1 MNFPKKLGSYA
12 VQDFLNKGSS
22 SQIVLAMN
30 EKDNELYACKIFDRK
45 EVTKLNLFGRLEQE
59 LRVVQNIKH
68 PGIVEVKEVLYF
80 ENYIMMVMPFY
91 PFGTLHDKI
100 LDEGPLNWQAA
111 LKWMQSL
118 LVALS
123 YLHQKNIAHRD
134 IKLTNIMIS
143 PTQTPILIDFGLCYE
158 IVQLQENLRTTVCGT
173 LEYMAPE
180 VLSGQPYDP
189 LKVDVWALGVCF
201 YSMIFGQFPWNGTDK
216 QISKGILTAEPY
228 IPPCTP
234 YATIKLVKMMLAK
247 NPDERANVFEVLH
260 EVDSALSFTR
270 ALTKTA
276 MVNNK
281 LPIRPK
287 VAPKKIFEILKF

>member
-1 MNFPKKLGSYA
+1 MDFPKRFNSYL
-12 VQDFLNKGSS
+12 VQDFLNKGTSCS
-22 SQIVLAMN
+22 IVLALN

-45 EVTKLNLFGRLEQE
+45 EITKLNLFGRLEQE

-68 PGIVEVKEVLYF
+68 SGIVEVKEVLYF
-80 ENYIMMVMPFY
+80 ENYIVMVMPFY

-100 LDEGPLNWQAA
+100 LDEGPLVWQSA
-111 LKWMQSL
+111 LKWLQSL
-118 LVALS
+118 AVSLS
-123 YLHQKNIAHRD
+123 YLHSKNIAHRD

-143 PTQTPILIDFGLCYE
+143 PNQTPILIDFGLCYE
-158 IVQLQENLRTTVCGT
+158 IVQTQENLRTTVCGT

-180 VLSGQPYDP
+180 VLVGQPYDP

-216 QISKGILTAEPY
+216 QIAKGIISADPY

-247 NPDERANVFEVLH
+247 NPEQRSSIFEVLN
-260 EVDSALSFTR
+260 EVDNALSFTR
-270 ALTKTA
+270 AYTKTA

-281 LPIRPK
+281 LPIKPK
-287 VAPKKIFEILKF
+287 VGPKKVMTLLKF